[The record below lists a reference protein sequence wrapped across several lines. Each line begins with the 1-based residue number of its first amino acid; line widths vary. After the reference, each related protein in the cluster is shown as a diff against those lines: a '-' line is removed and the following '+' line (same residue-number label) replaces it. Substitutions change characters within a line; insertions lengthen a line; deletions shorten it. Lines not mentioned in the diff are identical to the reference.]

1 MKKTMV
7 CLAAAALCAGVQAQT
22 TVELMGLADV
32 YVGSMQMA
40 GDATH
45 SNRMG
50 SGGMTT
56 SWWGFKGTEDLGG
69 GLKANMAMT
78 GFLRMDSGS
87 SGRFT
92 GDTMF
97 SRDASISL
105 SGGFGSVLA
114 GRGVAPNFLPTV
126 IFNPFG
132 DSFAFSPL
140 ILHTNVSLRNATAWA
155 SNVASDTG
163 WSSQLV
169 YGTPTIGGVKAN
181 LHYQLVD
188 VAGASGKKNVGA
200 NAFYSAGPV
209 GMTAFYERSQLSNP
223 VLAALAGG
231 ATRTNWMLGGS
242 YDEGVAKGYLTY
254 GETKSSLTTAKAKTT
269 TLGAAVPV
277 GGGKV
282 LAALANT
289 RITGGN
295 TRDTVTVGYDYF
307 LSKRTDVYANLMH
320 DKITGFTSG
329 TSVGVGVRHRF

>member
-1 MKKTMV
+1 
-7 CLAAAALCAGVQAQT
+7 
-22 TVELMGLADV
+22 
-32 YVGSMQMA
+32 
-40 GDATH
+40 
-45 SNRMG
+45 
-50 SGGMTT
+50 
-56 SWWGFKGTEDLGG
+56 
-69 GLKANMAMT
+69 MAMT
-78 GFLRMDSGS
+78 GFLRMDTGA

-92 GDTMF
+92 NDTLF

-105 SGGFGSVLA
+105 TGGFGSVLA

-140 ILHTNVSLRNATAWA
+140 ILHTNVGLRNATGWA

-169 YGTPTIGGVKAN
+169 YGSPTVGGLRAN

-200 NAFYSAGPV
+200 NAFYSAGPL
-209 GMTAFYERSQLSNP
+209 GLTAFYEKSQLSNP

-242 YDEGVAKGYLTY
+242 YDAGVVKGFLTY
-254 GETKSSLTTAKAKTT
+254 GETKSSLTIAKAKTT

-277 GGGKV
+277 GSGKV

-289 RITGGN
+289 RGMGGA
-295 TRDTVTVGYDYF
+295 TRDTVTVGYDHF

-320 DKITGFTSG
+320 DKVSGFTSG
-329 TSVGVGVRHRF
+329 TSLGVGVRHRF

>member
-1 MKKTMV
+1 MKKTMA
-7 CLAAAALCAGVQAQT
+7 CLAALTLCAGVQAQSS
-22 TVELMGLADV
+22 VQLMGLADV
-32 YVGSMQMA
+32 YVGSMKMA
-40 GDATH
+40 GDAAR

-56 SWWGFKGTEDLGG
+56 SWWGLKGTEDLGG
-69 GLKANMAMT
+69 GLKANMALT
-78 GFLRMDSGS
+78 GFLRLDTGS
-87 SGRFT
+87 SGRFAN
-92 GDTMF
+92 DTLF

-140 ILHTNVSLRNATAWA
+140 ILHTDVPLFNATKWA

-169 YGTPTIGGVKAN
+169 YGTPTIGGFKAN

-188 VAGASGKKNVGA
+188 VAGASGKKNVGG
-200 NAFYSAGPV
+200 NAFYSAGPL
-209 GMTAFYERSQLSNP
+209 GLTGFYERSQLSNP

-242 YDEGVAKGYLTY
+242 YDAGVAKGYLTY
-254 GETKSSLTTAKAKTT
+254 GETKSSLTTAKAKTF

-277 GGGKV
+277 GSGKV

-289 RITGGN
+289 KIDGGS
-295 TRDTVTVGYDYF
+295 TRDTVTVGYDHF
-307 LSKRTDVYANLMH
+307 ISKSTDLYANLMH
-320 DKITGFTSG
+320 DKITHFSSG
-329 TSVGVGVRHRF
+329 TSLGMGVRHRF